1 MLFLVETFSQFETF
15 LFVSTFFV
23 EAPVIVHK
31 LRFDVA
37 IKQHWG

>member
-23 EAPVIVHK
+23 EASVIVHK